1 MTTQLPQTSPV
12 PRKTEWVLTGLLAVN
27 LAWTTLCLGGY
38 RPETMIVTS
47 FLQGLTLAVWLGDRM
62 LRAQASRL
70 HPAGWLVLPFL
81 VYAAVN
87 VLWITP
93 VRWLGWH
100 DWLWWAQ
107 TASVYWVVVNG
118 VPSRRTRQV
127 LLGTLALL
135 GGVAVVLAAY
145 QRFVQPEWLMLGRIQ
160 SEQFMG
166 RASGPFGIPNSLA
179 AFLLLLLPAGLAL
192 TVRRGAPA
200 VQRVLFGYLSAVY
213 VFGLVL
219 TISRGAWLALAAM
232 LSLWPWFALRR
243 RWQVRVG
250 AVVLAGLVCLAA
262 GWGLYRA
269 VPEVAQ
275 RFTQMAKE
283 SGEWTRPIM
292 WRGAWKLFQEQP
304 WVGTGAGSYNVLF
317 EKYRPEN
324 YQMEPQW
331 AHNDYLNTL
340 GDYGAVGF
348 VLSFGVF
355 GLLAVRA
362 AWRRSVS
369 VPAADG
375 FGPALL
381 RQGLGI
387 GLGAFMLQLLV
398 DFHFKI
404 PALAAAVAV
413 VAAILTTPRT
423 STGPVSRGTRFVSAG
438 LLLGLVVA
446 MVAWVMPH
454 YRAEA
459 ARYTARQSLDTLW
472 RTETGPEYRFK
483 LQAAI
488 AGLESAVQLNP
499 ANAQAWADFAYATT
513 LRAHA
518 EPGADHA
525 VLGRAAEELADRAL
539 ALSSVVP
546 EFWIRRA
553 IARDMQGKW
562 FPAGNDLIHALQL
575 APANAWVWY
584 YHAYHLSLNPSGL
597 SQARAAVAY
606 SLRLDPGNHSAQL
619 LRQQLAIRE

>member
-1 MTTQLPQTSPV
+1 M
-12 PRKTEWVLTGLLAVN
+12 PRKTEWVLTGLLAVD
-27 LAWTTLCLGGY
+27 LIWTTLCLGGY

-47 FLQGLTLAVWLGDRM
+47 FLHGLMVAVWLLDRV
-62 LRAQASRL
+62 LTTQAPRL
-70 HPAGWLVLPFL
+70 HPAGWAVLPFL
-81 VYAAVN
+81 IYAAGN
-87 VLWITP
+87 VLWVTP

-107 TASVYWVVVNG
+107 AAAVFWVVLNG
-118 VPSRRTRQV
+118 VPSRLPRQV
-127 LLGTLALL
+127 LLGTLALI
-135 GGVAVVLAAY
+135 GVVAVVLAAY
-145 QRFVQPEWLMLGRIQ
+145 QRFVHPEWLMLGRMQ
-160 SEQFMG
+160 SEQFVG

-179 AFLLLLLPAGLAL
+179 ALLLLLLPAGLAL

-213 VFGLVL
+213 VFGLIL

-243 RWQVRVG
+243 RWQAKAG
-250 AVVLAGLVCLAA
+250 AVMLAGLLCLVA
-262 GWGLYRA
+262 GWGLYRT
-269 VPEVAQ
+269 VPEVEQ
-275 RFTQMAKE
+275 RFAQMANE

-292 WRGAWKLFQEQP
+292 WRGAWKLFVEQP

-340 GDYGAVGF
+340 SDYGAVGF
-348 VLSFGVF
+348 VLSFGVL
-355 GLLAVRA
+355 GLLALRA
-362 AWRRSVS
+362 AWRRARVD
-369 VPAADG
+369 ADG
-375 FGPALL
+375 IGLALL
-381 RQGLGI
+381 RQALAI

-404 PALAAAVAV
+404 PALAAAAAAV
-413 VAAILTTPRT
+413 GALLTTPRT
-423 STGPVSRGTRFVSAG
+423 TPGRHANGSRIMAAG
-438 LLLGLVVA
+438 LLAGLISA
-446 MVAWVMPH
+446 MVVFVLPH

-459 ARYTARQSLDTLW
+459 ARYAARQSLDTLW
-472 RTETGPEYRFK
+472 RTESGPEYRSK
-483 LQAAI
+483 LQGAI
-488 AGLESAVQLNP
+488 SALESAVRLNP
-499 ANAQAWADFAYATT
+499 SHAQAWADLAYATT

-525 VLGRAAEELADRAL
+525 ALGATAEAMADRAL
-539 ALSSVVP
+539 ALSTVVP
-546 EFWIRRA
+546 DFWIRRA

-562 FPAGNDLIHALQL
+562 FPAGNDLIQALQL

-584 YHAYHLSLNPSGL
+584 YHAYHLSLNPTGL
-597 SQARAAVAY
+597 AQARAAAAY

-619 LRQQLAIRE
+619 LRQQLATSE

>member
-1 MTTQLPQTSPV
+1 MTTQLPQISPG
-12 PRKTEWVLTGLLAVN
+12 PRKAEWVLTGLLAVN

-38 RPETMIVTS
+38 RPETMVVTS
-47 FLQGLTLAVWLGDRM
+47 LLHGLTLAVWLGDRM
-62 LRAQASRL
+62 LRSQASRL

-292 WRGAWKLFQEQP
+292 WRGAWKLFHEQP

-355 GLLAVRA
+355 GLLAVWA

-369 VPAADG
+369 VPAAG
-375 FGPALL
+375 VFGPALL

-404 PALAAAVAV
+404 PALAAAAAV

-423 STGPVSRGTRFVSAG
+423 STGPVSRGSRFVSAG

-459 ARYTARQSLDTLW
+459 ARYAARQSLDTLW
-472 RTETGPEYRFK
+472 RTESGPEYRLK

-525 VLGRAAEELADRAL
+525 ALGRAAEELADRAL
-539 ALSSVVP
+539 GLSSVVP

-562 FPAGNDLIHALQL
+562 FPAGNDLIQALQL

-619 LRQQLAIRE
+619 LRQQLATRE